1 MTPMAIT
8 FLALSA
14 TVIWGGL
21 AASVLRLRHDTRT
34 APVEDEADE
43 G

>member
-1 MTPMAIT
+1 MTPTAIT

-14 TVIWGGL
+14 SVIWGGL

-34 APVEDEADE
+34 AEPVDEVDED
-43 G
+43 